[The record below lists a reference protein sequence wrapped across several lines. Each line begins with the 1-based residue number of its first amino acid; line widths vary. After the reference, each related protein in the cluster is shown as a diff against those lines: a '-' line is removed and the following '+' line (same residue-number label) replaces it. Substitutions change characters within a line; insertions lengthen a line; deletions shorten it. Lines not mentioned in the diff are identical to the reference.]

1 MGGLGAVVP
10 ALCAVLMFGLS
21 FASWLAK
28 RAGAEGKATREMRHL
43 NVVCLRYLYQVDLWA
58 ARRGLELPERPRE
71 LTMEGVTERAEQQ
84 GADLSEVVSLFEK
97 LGVPK
102 R

>member
-1 MGGLGAVVP
+1 MDVGTLVP

-28 RAGAEGKATREMRHL
+28 RSNAEARAVREMRRL
-43 NVVCLRYLYQVDLWA
+43 NVVAIRYLYDVDMWA

-71 LTMEGVTERAEQQ
+71 LTIEGVAEQAENTP
-84 GADLSEVVSLFEK
+84 GLAEVAQLFEK
-97 LGVPK
+97 VTGGK
-102 R
+102 HGT

>member
-1 MGGLGAVVP
+1 MDIGALVP

-28 RAGAEGKATREMRHL
+28 RNNAEARSNREMRAM
-43 NVVCLRYLYQVDLWA
+43 NVAAVRWIYELDLWA
-58 ARRGLELPERPRE
+58 ARRGLSLPDRPKE
-71 LTMEGVTERAEQQ
+71 LTADYAAAAAEETPS
-84 GADLSEVVSLFEK
+84 ADLAEVAQLFER
-97 LGVPK
+97 LGK